1 MGSLKEEILKLL
13 KEDEEFR
20 YAVAAYLGYQDIL
33 EKLKLHDEKFEEI
46 LRKLGVLE
54 QDVSSL
60 KQDVSSLKQDVS
72 SLKQDVSSLK
82 QGQRSI
88 KAMMER
94 LSLSL
99 EEEAREVVGSF
110 LRRKGIGVSLTS
122 LVLPDVEFDIFGT
135 SDDTL
140 VLGEATVRLGTKQ
153 LIKIDEKMEK
163 FLLTRR
169 EYARRRIIK
178 VIYTMWTAMDVKEE
192 AKRRKIWL
200 IRSGVEETPLPLD

>member
-54 QDVSSL
+54 
-60 KQDVSSLKQDVS
+60 QDVS

>member
-54 QDVSSL
+54 
-60 KQDVSSLKQDVS
+60 QDVS

-178 VIYTMWTAMDVKEE
+178 VIYTMWIAMDVKEE

-200 IRSGVEETPLPLD
+200 IRSGVEETPPPLD